1 MLLCYPVVCI
11 LRLRPKGREEMF
23 TNQTGMKFMK
33 NALLAGSFAIALAAV
48 GPMLDA
54 YGASTNSP
62 ATVKR
67 SH

>member
-1 MLLCYPVVCI
+1 
-11 LRLRPKGREEMF
+11 MF

-33 NALLAGSFAIALAAV
+33 NALLAGSFAIALAAI